1 MLGHNCRSKCNM
13 ALNLMK
19 ISEKTIRK
27 VVSIFLL
34 SMLGFLGFISF
45 LFITG
50 DANSVE
56 AMFNA
61 LSSNISIAFENMIS
75 LNFSALIS
83 QWFQGVLSLLIL
95 AVLGLPFLL
104 LSTKK

>member
-1 MLGHNCRSKCNM
+1 MV
-13 ALNLMK
+13 LNLKK
-19 ISEKTIRK
+19 ISEKTKRK
-27 VVSIFLL
+27 VISIFLL
-34 SMLGFLGFISF
+34 SMLGFFGFISF

-56 AMFNA
+56 GIFNT
-61 LSSNISIAFENMIS
+61 LSSNISIAFENIIS

-95 AVLGLPFLL
+95 AALGLPFLL
-104 LSTKK
+104 LSSKK